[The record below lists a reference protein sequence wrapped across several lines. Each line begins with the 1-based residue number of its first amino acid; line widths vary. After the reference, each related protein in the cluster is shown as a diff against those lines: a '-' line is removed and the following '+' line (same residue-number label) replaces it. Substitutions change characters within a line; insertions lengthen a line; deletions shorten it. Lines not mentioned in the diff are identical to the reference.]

1 MNFRCSRGHSN
12 RFKGK
17 KSEISR
23 GVTVKCGACQEKII
37 IAKKSNGKIIGGNY
51 VSSRPSDFLR

>member
-1 MNFRCSRGHSN
+1 MNFRCSRGHSS

-23 GVTVKCGACQEKII
+23 GVTVKCSTCQEEVI
-37 IAKKSNGKIIGGNY
+37 IAKKSNGKIVCQSSNGGKI
-51 VSSRPSDFLR
+51 